1 MEQNDKE
8 IAELNQT
15 IKADLLET
23 MVILQGAKGQLS
35 SIGITSPDDAKKVG
49 EALEK
54 LMGAQEK
61 AYAMWRKALGIN
73 DKEPSVQINNNRQY
87 VISMPEKPKD
97 EAEWLERY
105 GGRVLELESK

>member
-1 MEQNDKE
+1 MEQNEKE

-23 MVILQGAKGQLS
+23 MVTLQGVKGKLS
-35 SIGITSPDDAKKVG
+35 AIGISSPDDAKKVG

-73 DKEPSVQINNNRQY
+73 DKEAAVQINNNRQY
-87 VISMPEKPKD
+87 VIRMPSEVRD
-97 EAEWLERY
+97 EQEWLDRY
-105 GGRVLELESK
+105 APKVIDNGK

>member
-1 MEQNDKE
+1 MEQNEKE

-23 MVILQGAKGQLS
+23 MVTLQGVKGQLS
-35 SIGITSPDDAKKVG
+35 AIGISSPDDAKKVG

-61 AYAMWRKALGIN
+61 AYGMWRRALGIN

-87 VISMPEKPKD
+87 VIRMPSEVRD
-97 EAEWLERY
+97 EQEWLDRM
-105 GGRVLELESK
+105 RLR